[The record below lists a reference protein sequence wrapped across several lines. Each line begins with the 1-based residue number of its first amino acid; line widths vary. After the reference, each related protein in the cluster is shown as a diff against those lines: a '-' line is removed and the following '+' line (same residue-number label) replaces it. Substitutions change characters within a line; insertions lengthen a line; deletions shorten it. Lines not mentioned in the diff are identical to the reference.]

1 MKRTVSFL
9 LSLIMVIGIITSVP
23 VTVSAASSGTHGDN
37 ITWTI
42 DDAGVLIISGTGD
55 MYEDEYGALPSW
67 YSYREKV
74 NKIVIDYGVT
84 NICSHAFL
92 SFENLTSITIPD
104 SVTSIGDDA
113 FAYCSKLSDII
124 IPDSV
129 KSIGEDAFLLCLG
142 LTDIRI
148 PGSVKTIGESAFRLC
163 ENLETV
169 EICDGVTSIGDYAF
183 IYCSSLTNI
192 TIPDSITSIGEQAFG
207 DCMGLT
213 TVTIPDSVTSL
224 GYSPF
229 SYCTNLVSIDVD
241 ENNPKYCSDDGV
253 LFDKNKTSLI
263 QYPAMKPGE
272 AYTIPDSVKKIADY
286 AFYFSSNLA
295 SVTIPDGV
303 TNIGNLAFA
312 GSVGLKS
319 IFIPSTVT
327 SIGLVAFCCLG
338 DFDSIN
344 VDADNPNYCS
354 VAGVLFNK
362 NKSELMQYPSG
373 KKALSYDIP
382 DGVVTISRTAFGYAK
397 INTVTIPGS
406 VKTIVDYA
414 FGETDIKDVYY
425 NGSKSQWGK
434 IDIARGNESLTGAII
449 HFAETDAV
457 PTTPKPKS
465 VSNAIDGVK
474 VVWNAVDDADE
485 YIVYRKTAKSGWA
498 NLGTTAETT
507 FTDKTAKSGTT
518 YYYTVKAQNG
528 AGASGYNK
536 TGLAIKYLSAPKL
549 SKVYNNGA
557 GNVLSWGKVTG
568 ASGYYVYRKTPS
580 SGWSKV
586 ATIKK
591 GTTASY
597 TDKKVTYGKTY
608 IYTVKAYSGKTT
620 SSFNTNGVT
629 ILKKIPNVT
638 ITTKNVNGGKKVS
651 LSSSISGATIYYKTS
666 KDGKYKKY
674 TGEFGLTSTKTIYA
688 YAVRSGYYKSS
699 TASKKITVTKV
710 KTPSVVV
717 KNCVGGKKISFTSGT
732 SGATFYYKTSKNGSY
747 VKYTEPFTLTSTK
760 TIYVKA
766 YKPGY
771 ATSSTASKKVSVSKI
786 GTPTGLVVKSY
797 ASTSTKI
804 SWKKVTGAQG
814 YFIYRATEKDGPYTL
829 VHTIKS
835 GTTVSKTDTGLEPTT
850 TYYYKVRAYCSGKA
864 SSSYT
869 AVAGAI
875 TKATPTTTD
884 AKKFFNGLNGIWGGA
899 YLKLFAKPG
908 DKDFKYDTIFCMK
921 YHTYDFYS
929 NQTSYK
935 SYLTLSSTG
944 KKSTVKISSIMS
956 EAEYKKYINRKNY
969 DHWRVYK
976 VSDLQA
982 ILDKT
987 WAPGTFK
994 VKDWADGKDHIVTS
1008 KGYFLMNMPDR
1019 GLDAADVVTEIKSCE
1034 KVDGKFYLE
1043 VYMLNYD
1050 FWGERIY
1057 DVSTGNYATV
1067 NGYGY
1072 ELTSVEQFCADA
1084 GITKDQLGTVTV
1096 VIKETSSGLR
1106 LESMS

>member
-1 MKRTVSFL
+1 MKRTLSL
-9 LSLIMVIGIITSVP
+9 ILSLIMVIGIITSVP
-23 VTVSAASSGTHGDN
+23 VTVSAANDTYWQIFNDEVGTLWSTMYFYATLDYN
-37 ITWTI
+37 TNFSYSTI
-42 DDAGVLIISGTGD
+42 KDYIGNTIGIEKYYVGEVDVDDGND
-55 MYEDEYGALPSW
+55 
-67 YSYREKV
+67 
-74 NKIVIDYGVT
+74 VIDFYSIPAETFELEIEKHFNVDNMETLRNHMIYGGPNYNAT
-84 NICSHAFL
+84 TDTYDIYGGYGGCG
-92 SFENLTSITIPD
+92 D
-104 SVTSIGDDA
+104 SVGYA
-113 FAYCSKLSDII
+113 GNGY
-124 IPDSV
+124 
-129 KSIGEDAFLLCLG
+129 KSIGNDVYEFYGYEVDNVYSKPNGAILGVDYTMNGNHPAEILEFLKFIIEYNG
-142 LTDIRI
+142 KD
-148 PGSVKTIGESAFRLC
+148 VKFISC
-163 ENLETV
+163 ETV
-169 EICDGVTSIGDYAF
+169 SVDDYPQ
-183 IYCSSLTNI
+183 YN
-192 TIPDSITSIGEQAFG
+192 E
-207 DCMGLT
+207 
-213 TVTIPDSVTSL
+213 
-224 GYSPF
+224 
-229 SYCTNLVSIDVD
+229 LVRYEKP
-241 ENNPKYCSDDGV
+241 ENP
-253 LFDKNKTSLI
+253 
-263 QYPAMKPGE
+263 
-272 AYTIPDSVKKIADY
+272 
-286 AFYFSSNLA
+286 
-295 SVTIPDGV
+295 
-303 TNIGNLAFA
+303 
-312 GSVGLKS
+312 
-319 IFIPSTVT
+319 
-327 SIGLVAFCCLG
+327 
-338 DFDSIN
+338 
-344 VDADNPNYCS
+344 
-354 VAGVLFNK
+354 
-362 NKSELMQYPSG
+362 
-373 KKALSYDIP
+373 
-382 DGVVTISRTAFGYAK
+382 
-397 INTVTIPGS
+397 
-406 VKTIVDYA
+406 
-414 FGETDIKDVYY
+414 
-425 NGSKSQWGK
+425 
-434 IDIARGNESLTGAII
+434 
-449 HFAETDAV
+449 
-457 PTTPKPKS
+457 PTTPKLKS

-474 VVWNAVDDADE
+474 VVWNAVEGAEE

-498 NLGTTAETT
+498 NLGITSKAS

-557 GNVLSWGKVTG
+557 GNVLSWGKVTD

-638 ITTKNVNGGKKVS
+638 ITTKNVNGGKRVT

-835 GTTVSKTDTGLEPTT
+835 GTTVSKTDAGLEPTT

-1008 KGYFLMNMPDR
+1008 KGYFLMNMPNR
-1019 GLDAADVVTEIKSCE
+1019 GLDAADGVTEIKSCE

-1106 LESMS
+1106 LESMT

>member
-1 MKRTVSFL
+1 MKRTLSFL
-9 LSLIMVIGIITSVP
+9 LSLIIVIGIITSAP
-23 VTVSAASSGTHGDN
+23 VTVSAASESDLTFELNEDGMSYSVTACNLSAEGELVIPDVYN
-37 ITWTI
+37 GLPITDI
-42 DDAGVLIISGTGD
+42 GKSAF
-55 MYEDEYGALPSW
+55 YG
-67 YSYREKV
+67 
-74 NKIVIDYGVT
+74 
-84 NICSHAFL
+84 C
-92 SFENLTSITIPD
+92 ENLTKVSIGNNETEISDWAFRDCFGLVTVEIGNKVTDIGWMAFNYCTNLTSVIIPEGVVSIGSNSFYACEKLDVVTIPR
-104 SVTSIGDDA
+104 SVTSIGD
-113 FAYCSKLSDII
+113 
-124 IPDSV
+124 
-129 KSIGEDAFLLCLG
+129 
-142 LTDIRI
+142 
-148 PGSVKTIGESAFRLC
+148 
-163 ENLETV
+163 
-169 EICDGVTSIGDYAF
+169 
-183 IYCSSLTNI
+183 
-192 TIPDSITSIGEQAFG
+192 QAFG
-207 DCMGLT
+207 YYFNQTTENMEVFDGFKIKGYMGT
-213 TVTIPDSVTSL
+213 
-224 GYSPF
+224 
-229 SYCTNLVSIDVD
+229 
-241 ENNPKYCSDDGV
+241 
-253 LFDKNKTSLI
+253 
-263 QYPAMKPGE
+263 E
-272 AYTIPDSVKKIADY
+272 AERY
-286 AFYFSSNLA
+286 AKDNGIIFLA
-295 SVTIPDGV
+295 I
-303 TNIGNLAFA
+303 
-312 GSVGLKS
+312 
-319 IFIPSTVT
+319 
-327 SIGLVAFCCLG
+327 
-338 DFDSIN
+338 
-344 VDADNPNYCS
+344 DNP
-354 VAGVLFNK
+354 V
-362 NKSELMQYPSG
+362 P
-373 KKALSYDIP
+373 
-382 DGVVTISRTAFGYAK
+382 
-397 INTVTIPGS
+397 
-406 VKTIVDYA
+406 
-414 FGETDIKDVYY
+414 
-425 NGSKSQWGK
+425 
-434 IDIARGNESLTGAII
+434 
-449 HFAETDAV
+449 
-457 PTTPKPKS
+457 PTTPKLKS

-474 VVWNAVDDADE
+474 VAWNAVDGADE

-498 NLGTTAETT
+498 NLGTTAEAS

-638 ITTKNVNGGKKVS
+638 ITTKNVNGGKRVS

-666 KDGKYKKY
+666 SKGSYKKY

-956 EAEYKKYINRKNY
+956 EAEYKKYINKKNY

-987 WAPGTFK
+987 WAPGTFR

-1034 KVDGKFYLE
+1034 KIDGKFYLE

-1050 FWGERIY
+1050 FWGEKIY
-1057 DVSTGNYATV
+1057 DVSTGSYATV

>member
-1 MKRTVSFL
+1 MKRTLSFL
-9 LSLIMVIGIITSVP
+9 LSLIIVIGIITSAP
-23 VTVSAASSGTHGDN
+23 VTVSAASESDLTFELNEDGMSYSVTACNLSAEGELVIPDVYN
-37 ITWTI
+37 GLPITDI
-42 DDAGVLIISGTGD
+42 GKSAF
-55 MYEDEYGALPSW
+55 YG
-67 YSYREKV
+67 
-74 NKIVIDYGVT
+74 
-84 NICSHAFL
+84 C
-92 SFENLTSITIPD
+92 ENLTKVTIGNNVTEISDWAFRDCFGLVTVEIGNKVTDIGWMAFNYCTNLTSVIIPEGVVSIGSNSFYACEKLDVVTIPR
-104 SVTSIGDDA
+104 SVTSIGD
-113 FAYCSKLSDII
+113 
-124 IPDSV
+124 
-129 KSIGEDAFLLCLG
+129 
-142 LTDIRI
+142 
-148 PGSVKTIGESAFRLC
+148 
-163 ENLETV
+163 
-169 EICDGVTSIGDYAF
+169 
-183 IYCSSLTNI
+183 
-192 TIPDSITSIGEQAFG
+192 QAFG
-207 DCMGLT
+207 YYFNQTTENMEVFDGFKIKGYMGT
-213 TVTIPDSVTSL
+213 
-224 GYSPF
+224 
-229 SYCTNLVSIDVD
+229 
-241 ENNPKYCSDDGV
+241 
-253 LFDKNKTSLI
+253 
-263 QYPAMKPGE
+263 E
-272 AYTIPDSVKKIADY
+272 AERY
-286 AFYFSSNLA
+286 AKDNGIIFLA
-295 SVTIPDGV
+295 I
-303 TNIGNLAFA
+303 
-312 GSVGLKS
+312 
-319 IFIPSTVT
+319 
-327 SIGLVAFCCLG
+327 
-338 DFDSIN
+338 
-344 VDADNPNYCS
+344 DNP
-354 VAGVLFNK
+354 V
-362 NKSELMQYPSG
+362 P
-373 KKALSYDIP
+373 
-382 DGVVTISRTAFGYAK
+382 
-397 INTVTIPGS
+397 
-406 VKTIVDYA
+406 
-414 FGETDIKDVYY
+414 
-425 NGSKSQWGK
+425 
-434 IDIARGNESLTGAII
+434 
-449 HFAETDAV
+449 
-457 PTTPKPKS
+457 PTTPTLKS

-474 VVWNAVDDADE
+474 VVWNAVDGAEE

-498 NLGTTAETT
+498 NLGTTSEAS

-557 GNVLSWGKVTG
+557 GNVLSWGKVTD
-568 ASGYYVYRKTPS
+568 ASGYYVYRKTSS

-638 ITTKNVNGGKKVS
+638 ITTKNVNGGKKVT

-666 KDGKYKKY
+666 SKGSYKKY

-884 AKKFFNGLNGIWGGA
+884 AKNFFNNLTQQWTCEAFPLLFTEDANFYWDEIKSIKAPIGDIYESTA
-899 YLKLFAKPG
+899 Y
-908 DKDFKYDTIFCMK
+908 
-921 YHTYDFYS
+921 
-929 NQTSYK
+929 TSYVPGTK
-935 SYLTLSSTG
+935 L
-944 KKSTVKISSIMS
+944 KISSVMTKD
-956 EAEYKKYINRKNY
+956 EFTKYKKLSSRYGGMIS
-969 DHWRVYK
+969 VYK
-976 VSDLQA
+976 LSDLQSV
-982 ILDKT
+982 LDNVWTPGRFSAKN
-987 WAPGTFK
+987 WANGRDMF
-994 VKDWADGKDHIVTS
+994 VTS
-1008 KGYFLMNMPDR
+1008 KGYFIMLC
-1019 GLDAADVVTEIKSCE
+1019 GGIGGGYFEYLTKIKSCTIE
-1034 KVDGKFYLE
+1034 NNTYTME
-1043 VYMLNYD
+1043 VYVLD
-1050 FWGERIY
+1050 WCVIDGEVK
-1057 DVSTGNYATV
+1057 DESTGKV
-1067 NGYGY
+1067 LGYLDGWEY
-1072 ELTSVEQFCADA
+1072 EGFDDILAELNTSESE
-1084 GITKDQLGTVTV
+1084 LETVTV
-1096 VIKETSSGLR
+1096 VLTETPSGLR
-1106 LESMS
+1106 LESMKR